1 MNVISDK
8 FDSKLTSASFFQSP
22 WATYQELRK
31 EAPIYKC
38 KAWGQW
44 VVTKHVDVSFMLK
57 NPQMFSSEGWEER
70 YLSQLPSNSREILP
84 SLYSHYET
92 RVVSNVDPPD
102 HTRLRKLINRSFTPR
117 SIEALSTKVEVIVSK
132 MLNDEHEN
140 ESSNFVTNIAYPLP
154 AIVIALLL
162 GAPEED
168 RALFEK
174 WSADIV
180 AFVGSGSPKMDL
192 AMNEEK
198 SIAEFQMYLGDLI
211 KARQKSPKDD
221 LLSALISK
229 SDDEDSLSHNELI
242 STCITL
248 LFAGHET
255 TANLLSSSLL
265 EILRN
270 PSHIEILTRN
280 PELAHNAVEETLRY
294 NSPVQRIRRVARE
307 NVELGGVS
315 IHKGALVM
323 GFIGSANRDEE
334 LFENPEIFD
343 ITRKENPHLAFGGG
357 IHFCI
362 GAALSRLEAPIVLN
376 SLFSQFPKTKLALGF
391 VEKYRENMTFRGLES
406 LEVEYSR

>member
-1 MNVISDK
+1 
-8 FDSKLTSASFFQSP
+8 
-22 WATYQELRK
+22 
-31 EAPIYKC
+31 
-38 KAWGQW
+38 
-44 VVTKHVDVSFMLK
+44 
-57 NPQMFSSEGWEER
+57 
-70 YLSQLPSNSREILP
+70 
-84 SLYSHYET
+84 
-92 RVVSNVDPPD
+92 VSNVDPPD